1 MKFRG
6 RLMKKK
12 KGLEN
17 WTFTEHTD
25 HKMNRGKLQIIYLT
39 TMFRTEIRR
48 ESKKYERWKRQETV
62 ESNDCPISA
71 WECRIEDI
79 FYCTVK
85 HYIKFYF

>member
-1 MKFRG
+1 
-6 RLMKKK
+6 MKKK

-62 ESNDCPISA
+62 ESNDF
-71 WECRIEDI
+71 I
-79 FYCTVK
+79 FLRATIHKRSVYRCLWNK
-85 HYIKFYF
+85 IMILRENRFYEV